1 MFIGRYNPS
10 VLNSVL
16 DTPMRTVMSVKATVP
31 ADNPGHLPGGG
42 GGAPRPPTADDDN
55 RSGGLTGFI
64 VVRTT
69 DLASLNGADDA
80 ETLLEFARNAHLDD
94 LLRVLD
100 ELDMGP
106 GTRLVRVVP
115 PRRLRELEAKAQQSN
130 LPPLRSLLTYWRLD
144 MRGNVDR
151 MEEALRA
158 LRSVPGV
165 AAAYPETEFG
175 DPVNPADDTYN
186 GQQGYLDAAPAG
198 IDARWAWTQ
207 PNGAGA
213 GIAVVD
219 VERGWTLTHEDYAT
233 KSPTLIA
240 GDNRPGSADH
250 GTAVLGEM
258 IADDNTVGVVGVAPS
273 AGPVSCSSY
282 WDAATDT
289 STDVANAVI
298 AAIDALAAGDVII
311 LEIQTV
317 APNPF
322 GAPAEYV
329 DDSFDAI
336 RLASALGLVVFEA
349 AGNGSQNLDT
359 ITNGGLQILN
369 PASPNFRESGA
380 IIVGAAESAAPH
392 DRAGFSSFGDRVNCY
407 AWGENV
413 VSSGYGDLD
422 DGGGD
427 AEREYTDTF
436 GGTSGA
442 TPIVTGAGLIV
453 QAMHQ
458 ANTGTR
464 LSPAQMRLLLSDPAT
479 GTVQGPNVAG
489 NIGVMPD
496 LRAIIE
502 ETLGLSAD
510 VYLRDNVG
518 DSGAVPSAGA
528 ISASPDIIVRPVEV
542 VDPNAAFGAGS
553 GFENSTTL
561 GFEVESGQDNFIY
574 VRMKNRGGADATS
587 VSARVYWSPVSTL
600 VTPDMWT
607 EIGVTPA
614 VDVPADDSLV
624 VTDALVWP
632 SADIPAQG
640 HYCFVGVL
648 DHPADPAPLLPSPTD
663 WDGFRAFI
671 RNQNNVTWRNFNV
684 VDNLDDPSA
693 DPQALPFLIANL
705 RDRLRF
711 FDFVIERR
719 VSPNVRVAL
728 ELPLGL
734 AKAFSG
740 DLGLNVEVD
749 RERRLARLWLP
760 SAPRLVVPRVL
771 LPAGARIECRFLV
784 GGLARH
790 GRPGNMLSIGQY
802 EKDLEVGRVTWRFE
816 RERDPQKIG

>member
-1 MFIGRYNPS
+1 MFTGRHNLS

-16 DTPMRTVMSVKATVP
+16 DTPMRTVLSAKATRP
-31 ADNPGHLPGGG
+31 ADNPGDLAGGG
-42 GGAPRPPTADDDN
+42 RGTPKPPTGDDDN
-55 RSGGLTGFI
+55 RGGGLTGFI
-64 VVRTT
+64 VVRLSDVAAARAT
-69 DLASLNGADDA
+69 ADA
-80 ETLLEFARNAHLDD
+80 ETLLEVARGARLDD
-94 LLRVLD
+94 LVRVMD

-106 GTRLVRVVP
+106 GTRLVRAVP
-115 PRRLRELEAKAQQSN
+115 PRRVRELEAKAQQSN
-130 LPPLRSLLTYWRLD
+130 LPPLRSLLSYWRLD
-144 MRGNVDR
+144 MRGKVDR
-151 MEEALRA
+151 MEEALRI
-158 LRSVPGV
+158 LRSLPGV
-165 AAAYPETEFG
+165 AAAYPEAEYG

-186 GQQGYLDAAPAG
+186 GQQGYLDPAPAG

-213 GIAVVD
+213 GVAVID
-219 VERGWTLTHEDYAT
+219 VERGWTLTHEDYAA

-250 GTAVLGEM
+250 GTAVLGEL
-258 IADDNTVGVVGVAPS
+258 IADDNTVGVVGIAPS
-273 AGPVSCSSY
+273 AGPVNCSSY
-282 WDAATDT
+282 WDDVTGT
-289 STDVANAVI
+289 SADISNAVV

-311 LEIQTV
+311 IEVQTV
-317 APNPF
+317 DPNPP

-329 DDSFDAI
+329 DESFDAI
-336 RLASALGLVVFEA
+336 RLASALGLIVFEA

-369 PASPNFRESGA
+369 PASASFRESGA

-392 DRAGFSSFGDRVNCY
+392 DRADFSSFGARVNCY

-413 VSSGYGDLD
+413 VSCGYGDLD
-422 DGGGD
+422 AGGGD
-427 AEREYTDTF
+427 GNLEYTDTF

-453 QAMHQ
+453 QAMHDS
-458 ANTGTR
+458 NTGTR

-479 GTVQGPNVAG
+479 GTLQGPNVAG

-502 ETLGLSAD
+502 DTLGLSAD

-518 DSGAVPSAGA
+518 DDGAVPSGGS
-528 ISASPDIIVRPVEV
+528 ISASPDIIVTPVAV
-542 VDPNAAFGAGS
+542 PDPNAAFGEGS
-553 GFENSTTL
+553 GVENSNTL
-561 GFEVESGQDNFIY
+561 GFEIESGQDNHIY
-574 VRMKNRGGADATS
+574 VRMKNRGAANATN
-587 VSARVYWSPVSTL
+587 VTARVYWSPVSTL

-607 EIGVTPA
+607 EIGVTAP
-614 VDVPADDSLV
+614 VSVPADDTLV
-624 VTDALVWP
+624 VTDALVWQ
-632 SADIPAQG
+632 SGDIPAEG

-705 RDRLRF
+705 RDRRRL

-719 VSPNVRVAL
+719 LGHDVQVVL

-734 AKAFSG
+734 AKAFAG
-740 DLGLNVEVD
+740 DLDLRREID
-749 RERRLARLWLP
+749 REQGLARLWLP
-760 SAPRLVVPRVL
+760 GAPRLVVPGVL
-771 LPAGARIECRFLV
+771 LPAGARVECRFLIS
-784 GGLARH
+784 GLAKN
-790 GRPGNMLSIGQY
+790 GRPGNMISIGQH
-802 EKDLEVGRVTWRFE
+802 EKGLEVGRVTWRFE
-816 RERDPQKIG
+816 RKRDPKKIR